1 MTMSGQD
8 AAHKGKGSANAG
20 GALSGRRILVVDDE
34 PDALTF
40 ISTVLED
47 NGAETLRA
55 GDGDAALDLARN
67 GAPDLITLD
76 LAMPGK
82 SGIDVFMT
90 LRSDERTRHIPVC
103 IITGH
108 PELRRLI
115 YERPVSPPPEGFM
128 NKPVDERSLLL
139 NVRKVLEVPMHGARK
154 HEASSGVS
162 HERS

>member
-1 MTMSGQD
+1 MSKHD
-8 AAHKGKGSANAG
+8 RTEEVKVH

-34 PDALTF
+34 PDSLSY
-40 ISTVLED
+40 ISTVFED

-82 SGIDVFMT
+82 SGIDVFVA
-90 LRSDERTRHIPVC
+90 LRSDEQTRHIPVC

-108 PELRRLI
+108 PELRKLI
-115 YERPVSPPPEGFM
+115 YERPASPPPEGFM
-128 NKPVDERSLLL
+128 NKPVEAQTLLL
-139 NVRKVLEVPMHGARK
+139 NVRKIFEAHAHAKK
-154 HEASSGVS
+154 H
-162 HERS
+162 

>member
-1 MTMSGQD
+1 MNNHDTTPKKRAPKS
-8 AAHKGKGSANAG
+8 AG

-47 NGAETLRA
+47 NGAETLQA

-67 GAPDLITLD
+67 GVPDLITLD

-82 SGIDVFMT
+82 SGIEVFT
-90 LRSDERTRHIPVC
+90 ALRGDERTRHIPVC

-108 PELRRLI
+108 PELRKLI
-115 YERPVSPPPEGFM
+115 YERPVFPAPEGFV

-139 NVRKVLEVPMHGARK
+139 NVRKVLEISRHGVNK
-154 HEASSGVS
+154 HEA
-162 HERS
+162 